1 MSRAYW
7 KAGHVKQAADLPYKL
22 TKGKAYFIDVEGWIA
37 IDHGDNRGIQ
47 IYGNKEGIQGP
58 TGELILQMRSQLY
71 DLLEKFSAVLQD
83 SVENDSSVQQQIDS
97 LSFTAIKNA
106 IESAKAHDRRK
117 AEIQNEANTRAES
130 DRNLQEKIDAL
141 TELEADDAAEFR
153 KISKNLQTQIDSVAE
168 TQSFDIISLREVDR
182 TLQENINNLN
192 DDNFSLQTQAD
203 SLAETGLNNALNI
216 YNEAETRRKGFEQ
229 TEALIENIQK
239 VDEQQNLRL
248 DSLDNDVKN
257 IDYLADN
264 DSCLQAQNDSLAE
277 TGLNNSIS
285 INNEAEQ
292 RRKADS
298 ELNTKIEAI
307 TNEYATTKEK
317 VDAIIE
323 IGTDNI
329 KNFGEQSKNL
339 QNEID
344 SLSEIQQQADS
355 LAKSGLDNSVG
366 ISSEAEKRR
375 EDIAQIREDTADN
388 NSCLQAQNDSLAQAS
403 LENAISISNEAEV
416 RRKEFL
422 ETAKKNEISEIQQQT
437 DSLTETGLNNSISI
451 SNEAHSRRKD
461 IKELNEKIEAVR
473 CDEANNN
480 SALQNQTDLLAH
492 NLLLSYLNLLKRKN
506 EVIIKSDSGQ
516 LQQIDTLAQ
525 TGLNNSLNISSEA
538 EKRRKGFQQT
548 VVLIED
554 NDSGLQTQ
562 NDNLAEASL
571 ENAINI
577 SNEAEKRRSLS
588 SKIEDTQEKVN
599 AIIEIGSDK
608 IKKFCERSQNLQ
620 NEIDSLADNESH
632 LQEQVDSL
640 ANSDLNNTLNISNEA
655 EKRREGIV
663 QIHEDFINNTSC
675 LREQDNS
682 LAEASIRSNLI
693 LHEALEQRRKMLA
706 QEIFTRIE
714 QGNKLQSQINL
725 LCEICLQIMIN
736 HSFIR
741 EKYVIAQDSEV
752 NDMLN
757 QTYNS

>member
-1 MSRAYW
+1 MTRAYW
-7 KAGHVKQAADLPYKL
+7 KAGHVKQASDLPYKL
-22 TKGKAYFIDVEGWIA
+22 TKGKAYFIDEEGWIA

-117 AEIQNEANTRAES
+117 AEIQNEANIRAES
-130 DRNLQEKIDAL
+130 DR
-141 TELEADDAAEFR
+141 T
-153 KISKNLQTQIDSVAE
+153 
-168 TQSFDIISLREVDR
+168 
-182 TLQENINNLN
+182 
-192 DDNFSLQTQAD
+192 LQTQAD

-307 TNEYATTKEK
+307 TNEYAATKEK

-329 KNFGEQSKNL
+329 KNFGERSRNL

-344 SLSEIQQQADS
+344 SISKIQQQTDS
-355 LAKSGLDNSVG
+355 LARSGLDNSIS

-375 EDIAQIREDTADN
+375 ENIAQIREDIADN
-388 NSCLQAQNDSLAQAS
+388 NSCLQAQTDSLAQAS
-403 LENAISISNEAEV
+403 IENAVNISNEAEV
-416 RRKEFL
+416 RRKGFL
-422 ETAKKNEISEIQQQT
+422 ETAAKSEISEIQQQT
-437 DSLTETGLNNSISI
+437 DSLTETGLNNSVSI
-451 SNEAHSRRKD
+451 SNEAHSRRRD

-538 EKRRKGFQQT
+538 EKRRKGFQETAAQIKSIQQANEQQESR
-548 VVLIED
+548 IEAID
-554 NDSGLQTQ
+554 NYIAGTHE
-562 NDNLAEASL
+562 NIEALAEADLLNSL
-571 ENAINI
+571 NI
-577 SNEAEKRRSLS
+577 SNEADTRRSIDSELFS
-588 SKIEDTQEKVN
+588 RIEALAHENANNQEQIN
-599 AIIEIGSDK
+599 AIIEIGTSD
-608 IKKFCERSQNLQ
+608 IRKFCEHSKNLQ
-620 NEIDSLADNESH
+620 NEIDSISDNESH
-632 LQEQVDSL
+632 LQEQ
-640 ANSDLNNTLNISNEA
+640 
-655 EKRREGIV
+655 
-663 QIHEDFINNTSC
+663 
-675 LREQDNS
+675 DNS
-682 LAEASIRSNLI
+682 LTEASIRSNLI

-706 QEIFTRIE
+706 QEIFNRIE